1 MAAYFD
7 EKKYTKKLRIAD
19 LNVKLTFG
27 GDRVL
32 KQSVDY
38 IYDYAGES
46 DIKIVIERDVFE
58 RVLEKNPHL
67 GYDMCEYLLT
77 GSRFYAALLA
87 YSGFMLHSSAVV
99 YENRA
104 YLFSAPCGTGKSTH
118 TSLWC
123 KRFGDAAVIL
133 NDDKPAIRFVDGK
146 FYAYG
151 TPWSGKTSAN
161 INMRVPLGAI
171 AFIERAEKN
180 SIERLDVQTAFAGI
194 LSQTLRIKDVQNLD
208 KVVPLVESL
217 VKNVN
222 VYKLKCNMELDAVD
236 VAYNAMS
243 KDC

>member
-1 MAAYFD
+1 MAANFD
-7 EKKYTKKLRIAD
+7 GKKYTRKLCVAG
-19 LNVKLTFG
+19 LKVELTFG

-32 KQSVDY
+32 NQITDY
-38 IYDYAGES
+38 IYDFKGEP
-46 DIKIVIERDVFE
+46 DIKIVVDKD
-58 RVLEKNPHL
+58 VLEGVHERNPHL
-67 GYDMCEYLLT
+67 SYESCEYWVT
-77 GSRFYAALLA
+77 GSRFYAALLD

-99 YENRA
+99 YENKA

-133 NDDKPAIRFVDGK
+133 NDDKPAIRFVDGR

-151 TPWSGKTSAN
+151 TPWSGKTPAN

-180 SIERLDVQTAFAGI
+180 SIEPFDVQTAFAGI
-194 LSQTLRIKDVQNLD
+194 LSQTLRIKNMDNLD
-208 KVVPLVESL
+208 KVVPLVENL
-217 VKNVN
+217 VKNVK